1 MLYGVTVYSHVSVC
15 GVGVLGDSKSASES
29 IEVLGFS
36 CLFSS
41 NPKIQGTCS
50 LQSDSK
56 NDGLFVCG
64 VVVALG
70 SLRGVA
76 GTLCPKEL
84 VGNVG
89 NNWIPQRL
97 AKLSQH
103 PELQVDF
110 QRAAHNHN
118 HTWRVFALF
127 CLVIFHCP
135 AAHKSAIFVEALIH

>member
-1 MLYGVTVYSHVSVC
+1 MTDSFFFRCAAEFGVSMLYGVTVYSPVSVC

-29 IEVLGFS
+29 NEVLGFS
-36 CLFSS
+36 CPFS
-41 NPKIQGTCS
+41 KIQGTCS

-56 NDGLFVCG
+56 NDGLFVSG

-89 NNWIPQRL
+89 NNWTPQRL

-118 HTWRVFALF
+118 HT
-127 CLVIFHCP
+127 
-135 AAHKSAIFVEALIH
+135 